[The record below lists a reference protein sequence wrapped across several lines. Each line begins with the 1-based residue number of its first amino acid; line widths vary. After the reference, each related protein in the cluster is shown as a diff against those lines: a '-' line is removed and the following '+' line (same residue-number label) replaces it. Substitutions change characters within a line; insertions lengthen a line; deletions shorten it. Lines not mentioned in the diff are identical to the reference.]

1 MKKVVGILLVA
12 MALFVSSGVACA
24 DESGGDAVIQPPP
37 IVWAE
42 GGE

>member
-1 MKKVVGILLVA
+1 MKKIFGILLI
-12 MALFVSSGVACA
+12 ACA
-24 DESGGDAVIQPPP
+24 LLVVGMAYGDESGGDAVIQPPP